1 MVEAD
6 IYCLL
11 GLGWASFVSLG
22 SMAMFWWLDVK
33 PGWEWLADVIAIV
46 WIGLGMT
53 VVAWMKIWM
62 AKPSFNTG
70 MYPYLCPKVMKVIL
84 GVACS
89 MTAIILFVV

>member
-1 MVEAD
+1 
-6 IYCLL
+6 
-11 GLGWASFVSLG
+11 
-22 SMAMFWWLDVK
+22 MFWWLDVK
-33 PGWEWLADVIAIV
+33 PGWEWLADVIAII

-70 MYPYLCPKVMKVIL
+70 MHPYFYAKVMKLIWS
-84 GVACS
+84 VACS